1 MGFLRGGVLH
11 RSPPLQRSSSFSR
24 PQNCPAFRNTPRRT
38 HAHTTSQYTLR
49 QITPDDVHKTAVLCF
64 TAFGDKDGAR
74 FRTIEQWEKQLSSAL
89 LGKIRAQREAR
100 IERQIERQL
109 DQIYLPH
116 DSSSSSSFEIR
127 STSTMR
133 RSSSL
138 SSAAAERRA
147 AFQLRQRRRRSFFF
161 CVVENSTSL
170 SEEKEIVG
178 CVALTLARPEAMM
191 PPPFPTQAPIRCY
204 LSNMA
209 IAPAHRRQGLA
220 KRLIHR
226 CERLVRLWGYTSVW
240 LHVDTENEA
249 AVQLYTSLG
258 II

>member
-1 MGFLRGGVLH
+1 
-11 RSPPLQRSSSFSR
+11 
-24 PQNCPAFRNTPRRT
+24 
-38 HAHTTSQYTLR
+38 
-49 QITPDDVHKTAVLCF
+49 
-64 TAFGDKDGAR
+64 
-74 FRTIEQWEKQLSSAL
+74 
-89 LGKIRAQREAR
+89 
-100 IERQIERQL
+100 
-109 DQIYLPH
+109 
-116 DSSSSSSFEIR
+116 
-127 STSTMR
+127 MR

-138 SSAAAERRA
+138 SPAAAAAERRA

-226 CERLVRLWGYTSVW
+226 CERLARLWGYTSVW
-240 LHVDTENEA
+240 LHVDIENEA
-249 AVQLYTSLG
+249 AVQLYTSLNYQKQPWLG
-258 II
+258 GKEGLPLPFPVQLPWIGRTRQWLLAKSVPPLKMQGPRKRGGEMEEAVLKESSSAEGGDSGGGGGVFVWEVETGKIDDVDDEGEALLPRDSDFNDDTINDE